1 MGNSYRNTEQIIAE
15 IGRLKLQ
22 YHTDKQ
28 IIDFLQIPRRT
39 YYYYLK
45 QWRQQISDLIKERD
59 KTHLEAEIER
69 AKEGIELDI
78 QELTQLAKSAESD
91 ADKISAIKERKQ
103 ARIDIIKLEYE
114 GPEILAEREQ
124 TNDKRQ
130 TTDKETKPATEAS
143 Q

>member
-1 MGNSYRNTEQIIAE
+1 MGTYRDTEKLIAE

-22 YHTDKQ
+22 YLTDKQ
-28 IIDFLQIPRRT
+28 IIEALQIPRRT

-45 QWRQQISDLIKERD
+45 QWRQQISELIKERD
-59 KTHLEAEIER
+59 KSHLEAEIER

-78 QELTQLAKSAESD
+78 QELSKLAKEAESD
-91 ADKISAIKERKQ
+91 ADKIAAIKERKQ

-124 TNDKRQ
+124 NDKGQ
-130 TTDKETKPATEAS
+130 TTSKEAKPATESAN